1 MKNRNNKARGAI
13 NIRVKVEQSIYLKK
27 LSEFL
32 ANKELDREERDYIG
46 QTNIVNVSWAE
57 TDRIEWGGILPTISM
72 EFDEKN
78 AFLLSVQITYPR
90 RQGRKKDVVLNA
102 HEVEKK
108 FFEMLLEA
116 EIFTDALLVEHIL
129 NRETILGEKIKSIEP
144 SAIIS
149 DTKEK
154 E

>member
-27 LSEFL
+27 LSDFL